1 MTIVRQ
7 TSKSRTKKHRPNLW
21 FERLMALIATIN
33 LCLVI
38 FDITYIPLRD
48 FWFSGQVRVGNIR
61 SAYITTKG
69 IKVDIIPENISN
81 FITQYDDVKGI
92 VPNKDTEQY
101 LAKFEQL
108 KQELENNN
116 IESPGSVKILGDLRR
131 LSMEMVQTNP
141 FAEANKTGNLERVKN
156 KMREHIPNHENS
168 AKQAFWQ
175 FWTPVYLQ
183 GRVEEQLSF
192 FDKEI
197 KPLIAS
203 NYYRHIG
210 ENGNFINNFGFIDF
224 PFGVIFAIEFIGR
237 TWLISRRRTGVSWL
251 DAMLWRWYDILFLIP
266 FWRWLR
272 IIPVTLRLNQAE
284 IINLDSIQKQA
295 SQGLVAGIAEDVT
308 EVVIIRSINQ
318 IQASVRQGDIGKIL
332 SHHTTNPYID
342 INNTNET
349 AEIIRILAKVI
360 ADRVL
365 PAIQPEAETLLQYSV
380 DKALQQSP
388 AYRGIKL
395 LPGGDRTIA
404 TLSHQLV
411 SQTYSAFATALQN
424 ILEEDEQFDRLVDS
438 LVTNINKSLSDELQA
453 QQSLNKIEMLL
464 IDLLEE
470 IKINYVERL
479 SDEDIEEILEQ
490 TRSIRKNN

>member
-1 MTIVRQ
+1 
-7 TSKSRTKKHRPNLW
+7 
-21 FERLMALIATIN
+21 
-33 LCLVI
+33 
-38 FDITYIPLRD
+38 
-48 FWFSGQVRVGNIR
+48 
-61 SAYITTKG
+61 
-69 IKVDIIPENISN
+69 
-81 FITQYDDVKGI
+81 
-92 VPNKDTEQY
+92 
-101 LAKFEQL
+101 
-108 KQELENNN
+108 
-116 IESPGSVKILGDLRR
+116 
-131 LSMEMVQTNP
+131 MVQTNP
-141 FAEANKTGNLERVKN
+141 FAEANKMGNLERVKN

-175 FWTPVYLQ
+175 FLTPVYLQ
-183 GRVEEQLSF
+183 GRVEEELSF
-192 FDKEI
+192 FDQEV

-272 IIPVTLRLNQAE
+272 IIPVIIRLNQAE

-318 IQASVRQGDIGKIL
+318 IQASIRQGDIGKIL
-332 SHHTTNPYID
+332 SHHHTNPYID

-438 LVTNINKSLSDELQA
+438 LVTNINKSLSEELQA